1 MVGMNK
7 MVKVIPMVVHK
18 LITSFT
24 KVYCRSNKLENIQQN
39 NLENCPGH
47 ML

>member
-7 MVKVIPMVVHK
+7 MVKEIPMVVHK

-24 KVYCRSNKLENIQQN
+24 KVYYRSNKLENIQQS
-39 NLENCPGH
+39 NLENCPKH